1 MFIKATGMWVN
12 LGQAIC
18 ILMIFLKK
26 KLSQIDVSQYNNS
39 DNEQWRDGDS
49 SGKTSTQFKSASTK

>member
-1 MFIKATGMWVN
+1 MWVN

-26 KLSQIDVSQYNNS
+26 KLSQFDVSQYNNM
-39 DNEQWRDGDS
+39 DNDQWRDGDS
-49 SGKTSTQFKSASTK
+49 SRKTSTQFKSASTK